1 MIGEGIATRK
11 GKLRMAQ
18 DLFYYD
24 EDGNKVWYTVSD
36 TEQTAQTNAEL
47 GQSLN
52 EQKQKMMDDY
62 NNNNNQKQISIFNKF
77 LGRE

>member
-1 MIGEGIATRK
+1 
-11 GKLRMAQ
+11 MAQ